1 MRGRRA
7 RNQDCTEYD
16 EHETGPNARSM
27 ATTDVQKI
35 DFTLLT
41 AKKGSGYSS
50 EITANNTT

>member
-16 EHETGPNARSM
+16 EHETGPNARSL